1 MASGS
6 TYRPGVLVVD
16 DTASNLVALSAVLE
30 PLPVRVIEALS
41 GPAAIEHVRREQFAV
56 VLLDVQMPEMDG
68 FETARIIREL
78 PNGRDVPIVFLTAI
92 HRDEW
97 YARRGY
103 EAGAA
108 DYITK
113 PFDVD
118 VLRARVR
125 AFVDLYRQR
134 EEVHRARY
142 EERTRALD
150 EAERRLDA
158 FERISTA
165 ALVTDDV
172 DAFLHSLLTVFIGA
186 ASAVDV
192 VSIVLRR
199 GDRLRLRASIGV
211 QEEAEAGFTLK
222 AGDGFVGGI
231 AATGEPRALAGDEIE
246 ATVRSPWLKARRLRA
261 LYGVPLVA
269 DSEVIG
275 VAYIGSSTVLS
286 FSAPEMSLFRA
297 MVERAAWVVARQ
309 QARYLLHRGLDTAP
323 VGISI
328 WRVPQF
334 VCEYANA
341 EYRRQYT
348 QGDPIGL
355 VASDE
360 DFVARLGDVVR
371 TGEPQFCEEHSV
383 RLDWNR
389 DGVAEERFFKYS
401 VHPLR
406 AGIEPAEFV
415 LALTIDTTSEVLARR
430 ALKKSDADR
439 SRLLELERAA
449 RTDAEVANRA
459 KDEFLATISHELRT
473 PLNAILGWATNIRQG
488 AVTDIAR
495 ALGIIERNAR
505 AQARIVEDVLDLSRI
520 VSGKLR
526 LDVAPSDISRAVF
539 GAVEAIRPSAEAKAI
554 RLQIE
559 LDGDLG
565 VVVADAGRIQQVV
578 WNLLTNAV
586 KFTPQG
592 GQVSVRGAR
601 VAERVVVCV
610 RDTGQGIPAD
620 FLPHV
625 FDAFRQED
633 ASTTRKHGGLGL
645 GLTIVKQLVQ
655 AHGGTIDVESSGV
668 GQGAAFTVSLPAR
681 RGPVNAPPPE
691 DAAPEPGLSSVRLD
705 SVRVLVVDD
714 EEDSRVLVG
723 EVLASC
729 GADVVVAGSADEGLR
744 QVSQFRPH
752 VLVSDIGMPQQDG
765 YYFIRN
771 VRALPAEQGGATPA
785 IALTAYALQDD
796 RNRAVREG
804 FQLHVPKP
812 VDPSELVRRI
822 ADLRSGSS

>member
-1 MASGS
+1 MVSGS
-6 TYRPGVLVVD
+6 ACRPGVLVVD
-16 DTASNLVALSAVLE
+16 DTRSNLVALSAVLQ
-30 PLPVRVIEALS
+30 PLSVRLVEALS
-41 GPAAIEHVRREQFAV
+41 GAAAVDHVRREAFAV
-56 VLLDVQMPEMDG
+56 VLLDVQMPGMDG
-68 FETARIIREL
+68 FETARRLREL

-92 HRDEW
+92 HGDEW

-103 EAGAA
+103 DAGAA

-118 VLRARVR
+118 ILRARVR

-134 EEVHRARY
+134 EEVHRARD

-186 ASAVDV
+186 ASSVDV

-199 GDRLRLRASIGV
+199 GDRLRVRASIGL
-211 QEEAEAGFTLK
+211 QEEAEAGFAVK
-222 AGDGFVGGI
+222 IGEGFVGGI
-231 AATGEPRALAGDEIE
+231 AAAGEPRALAGDQIE
-246 ATVRSPWLKARRLRA
+246 ATVVSPWLKARGLRA

-269 DSEVIG
+269 DREVIG
-275 VAYIGSSTVLS
+275 VAYIGSSKVQA

-309 QARYLLHRGLDTAP
+309 QARYLLHGGLDTAP

-328 WRVPQF
+328 WRVPQL

-348 QGDPIGL
+348 RGEPIGHA
-355 VASDE
+355 VTDE
-360 DFVARLGDVVR
+360 DFASRLGEVVR
-371 TGEPQFCEEHSV
+371 TGEPQFCEERSLRH
-383 RLDWNR
+383 DWNG
-389 DGVAEERFFKYS
+389 DGVTEERFFKYS

-439 SRLLELERAA
+439 ARLLELERTA
-449 RTDAEVANRA
+449 RKDAEVANRA

-473 PLNAILGWATNIRQG
+473 PLNAILGWATNVRQG
-488 AVTDIAR
+488 AVRDIDR
-495 ALGIIERNAR
+495 AIGIIERNAR

-526 LDVAPSDISRAVF
+526 LDVAPSDVSRPIF
-539 GAVEAIRPSAEAKAI
+539 GAVEAVRPSAEAKRI
-554 RLQIE
+554 RLQIQ
-559 LDGDLG
+559 LDEDLG

-586 KFTPQG
+586 KFTPEG
-592 GQVSVRGAR
+592 GRVSVRGTR
-601 VAERVVVCV
+601 VSDRVLV
-610 RDTGQGIPAD
+610 RVEDTGQGIPPE

-625 FDAFRQED
+625 FEAFRQED

-655 AHGGTIDVESSGV
+655 AHGGTIEVESA
-668 GQGAAFTVSLPAR
+668 GAGHGATFTLSLPAR
-681 RGPVNAPPPE
+681 RGPSHSAPVE
-691 DAAPEPGLSSVRLD
+691 DGAREAPSLPVRLD
-705 SVRVLVVDD
+705 AVRVLVVDD
-714 EEDSRVLVG
+714 EEDSRTLVG

-729 GADVVVAGSADEGLR
+729 GATVAVAGSADEGLR

-752 VLVSDIGMPQQDG
+752 VLVSDIGMPQRDG

-771 VRALPAEQGGATPA
+771 VRALPPEQGGATPA
-785 IALTAYALQDD
+785 IALTAYARQDD
-796 RNRAVREG
+796 RSRAVREG
-804 FQLHVPKP
+804 FQLHVAKP

-822 ADLRSGSS
+822 ADLRSGSI